1 MYPNFARICICI
13 NNYIWNLKSIFIL
26 YWQTVSCDIFLD
38 VLLPTKLIHWFLL
51 QHVVQ
56 WIFFLFNLT
65 FKLKHVSEPVICV
78 Y

>member
-1 MYPNFARICICI
+1 MYHNFARICICI

-26 YWQTVSCDIFLD
+26 YWHTVSSDIYLAL
-38 VLLPTKLIHWFLL
+38 VLPTKIIHWFQL
-51 QHVVQ
+51 QYDVR
-56 WIFFLFNLT
+56 WIFLKFNLT